1 MTAVALDHPDALR
14 RVGVTGLLGLA
25 TAIGVIV
32 AVKPFAGLAVV
43 GLLALIGLAFL
54 APTTHLWLLL
64 FATVLVPYDIQNNLS
79 PGGAG
84 LLPSDLLLFT
94 GLFRAA
100 IVLLREPLERRR
112 MLALALLLAFLA
124 IVALQT
130 LHGLD
135 LGRPA
140 SQVGYEFR
148 VLLGFATLAIAMPIV
163 SDPDG
168 PRRLATALM
177 VTGLLLG
184 LWGLAQWGLGI
195 KEIGESGIGVREGIS
210 FASAGKGQLQG
221 GLYAFPV
228 AVVMSFAAL
237 VSGRITNLS
246 TRIVLG
252 AILVTNFICLILTYE
267 RTFWVTTLLGM
278 GFVVFKSAPGR
289 RARTIAAAIVTAAVL
304 LGALAAIA
312 PNDFTAAR
320 ERLLSLDQYSSDNS
334 VRTRVVE
341 TNHVIASIEESPWLG
356 SGLGATIFWGQ
367 PWNEVPPE
375 ATWYSHNGYLWVI
388 WKGGIVAGLLLFALL
403 LWATF
408 CRPPPRERR
417 LVGVLRVGA
426 QAALFVMLLASF
438 TFPTFNGLEI
448 TATMGVLAAICLNSP
463 SRTRAS
469 TRRA

>member
-1 MTAVALDHPDALR
+1 MTAIASERPALLR
-14 RVGVTGLLGLA
+14 GAIAAGLLGLA
-25 TAIGVIV
+25 VLVGLIV
-32 AVKPFAGLAVV
+32 AVQPFAGLAVV

-54 APTTHLWLLL
+54 APVTHLTLLL
-64 FATVLVPYDIQNNLS
+64 IATVLVPYGIQNNLS

-84 LLPSDLLLFT
+84 LLPSDLLLLT
-94 GLFRAA
+94 GLLRAA
-100 IVLLREPLERRR
+100 IVLLREPLDRRR
-112 MLALALLLAFLA
+112 MLALALLVGFLA
-124 IVALQT
+124 IVALQA

-135 LGRPA
+135 SGRPA
-140 SQVGYEFR
+140 SQVGYELR
-148 VLLGFATLAIAMPIV
+148 VLIGFATLAISMPIMA
-163 SDPDG
+163 DPGG
-168 PRRLATALM
+168 PRRLAVALM
-177 VTGLLLG
+177 TIGLLLG
-184 LWGLAQWGLGI
+184 LWGLAQWSLGL
-195 KEIGESGIGVREGIS
+195 KEIGESGIGVREGIH

-221 GLYAFPV
+221 GLYGYPI
-228 AVVMSFAAL
+228 AVVMAFAAL
-237 VSGRITNLS
+237 VSGRLS
-246 TRIVLG
+246 TVSGRVVLA
-252 AILVTNFICLILTYE
+252 AILVTNFVSLILTYE

-278 GFVVFKSAPGR
+278 GFVVLKSARGR
-289 RARTIAAAIVTAAVL
+289 RVRTVASAIVTAAVL

-341 TNHVIASIEESPWLG
+341 TNHVIASIEKSPWLG

-388 WKGGIVAGLLLFALL
+388 WKGGIVAGLILFVLL

-417 LVGVLRVGA
+417 LAGVLRVGA

-448 TATMGVLAAICLNSP
+448 TAAMGVLAAICLSSP
-463 SRTRAS
+463 PQIRAGTRTA
-469 TRRA
+469 